1 MREKFSDE
9 ALAFYNK
16 HRREIDAS
24 VKRAVCIIVESLDP
38 GACPQAVSAMIWNCV
53 KRAVE
58 SYFRS
63 GQTAGMVVGKNIMLL
78 IAPHPQGVSINFGHI
93 IDSRVLKQPPRV
105 VPSIKRTRRSVAKML
120 SDAFAKFGVNHEGL
134 VQEIMISSSDVAKLR
149 SEKPGVVIEG
159 EILGIPYKLVSDGEA
174 LWVR

>member
-1 MREKFSDE
+1 VREKFSDE

-120 SDAFAKFGVNHEGL
+120 SDAFAKDEAFYKFYRS
-134 VQEIMISSSDVAKLR
+134 VQSYKR
-149 SEKPGVVIEG
+149 SLADANATLLLTPTSAFLQLLTSGPQPPAPAPK
-159 EILGIPYKLVSDGEA
+159 
-174 LWVR
+174 